1 MESTFLQQDTRLAE
15 EYGHL
20 TAAQAARVAR
30 ECGVRRLVLAH
41 FSQRYPDPELFR
53 REAEDVFDGELV
65 VTADL
70 VRVPLPPRT

>member
-1 MESTFLQQDTRLAE
+1 MESTFLQQDARLAE